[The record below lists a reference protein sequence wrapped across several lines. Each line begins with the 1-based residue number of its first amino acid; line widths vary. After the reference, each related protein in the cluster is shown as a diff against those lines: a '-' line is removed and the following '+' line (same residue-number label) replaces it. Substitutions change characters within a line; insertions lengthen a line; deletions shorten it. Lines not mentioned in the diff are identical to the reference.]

1 MRLFFVFLFIFYS
14 CSNNPDDLKDFFPQE
29 NLPVEIVEG
38 AEMVHTQSGVL
49 KFKIIANT
57 INRFKDLEPQIVFS
71 NGFEIIFYTDSGLVK
86 SVLKALHGEIDKTN
100 NIMIASDSVVL
111 LSSEGKKLE
120 TQQLIWDENKNQ
132 IYTDKRVIIT
142 TDKEIIEGEGF
153 KSTPD
158 FMQYSISKIQGTFNF
173 ENRTD

>member
-1 MRLFFVFLFIFYS
+1 
-14 CSNNPDDLKDFFPQE
+14 
-29 NLPVEIVEG
+29 
-38 AEMVHTQSGVL
+38 MVHTQSGVL

-86 SVLKALHGEIDKTN
+86 SVLKALQGEIDKTN

-120 TQQLIWDENKNQ
+120 TQELIWDENKNQ
-132 IYTDKRVIIT
+132 IYTDKKVIIT